1 MTMLLCGT
9 SILHDII
16 AKKSRLSLDLVNL
29 RQRLRDLQSYS
40 ASIGDKEISV
50 EDLMNAPS
58 SMFQRMSIFMMASHQ
73 AGVNG
78 ANQNINGV
86 LAMNQANMTQIPA
99 ELQQQYQASV
109 WRSLYN
115 QAREKMS
122 QQETALLNNEERKLD
137 DEKTQKETELQLL
150 ESEEKTTKEAVD
162 AAAKEAAPHYV

>member
-16 AKKSRLSLDLVNL
+16 AKKSRLSLDLMNL

-40 ASIGDKEISV
+40 ASIGDKEISMD
-50 EDLMNAPS
+50 DLVNAPS

-73 AGVNG
+73 AGMNG

-109 WRSLYN
+109 WKSLYN

-122 QQETALLNNEERKLD
+122 QQETAILNNEERKLE
-137 DEKTQKETELQLL
+137 DEKEQKETELKML
-150 ESEEKTTKEAVD
+150 EAEQETTKKAVD
-162 AAAKEAAPHYV
+162 EAAKSAAPNYV